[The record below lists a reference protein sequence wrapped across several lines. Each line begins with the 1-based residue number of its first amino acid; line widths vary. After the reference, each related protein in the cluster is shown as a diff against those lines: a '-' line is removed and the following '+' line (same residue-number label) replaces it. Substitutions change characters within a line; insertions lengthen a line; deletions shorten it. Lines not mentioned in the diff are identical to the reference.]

1 MRIIYFLLFCW
12 LYLSASAQLTL
23 IVEQI
28 PLNTPTNADIFVAG
42 NFNNWNPGDPSF
54 KLRKDETRYLT
65 DLNIATGNIQ
75 FKFTRG
81 SWATVEGNKNGSYIP
96 NRNYQYSGGKDTLRL
111 SIQGWE
117 DVGGSQP
124 STATPSVSIITDSF
138 YMPEF
143 SNYRRIWLYLPPDY
157 NDRPEK
163 KYPVLYMHDGQNLF
177 DQNTSF
183 AGEWRVDESLDS
195 LYQTGFNVGIV
206 VGIENGGSHRVAE
219 YTPWPHP
226 TYGGGE
232 GDRYIQF
239 IRNTLKPYIDN
250 NYRTLPEGKYTGIM
264 GSSLGGL
271 ISMYA
276 GLQYPE
282 DFTKIGAFSP
292 SFWFSSKIYDL
303 ADSAEYLNDS
313 RFYLIAGTHEGGS
326 QVSDMIAMVKILQ
339 EKSSGYSQ
347 LFYETHQGATHS
359 EWYWEREFP
368 KAYQFLF
375 SEVSATGN
383 IEDTATEFLY
393 KQSPGKVIIEQ
404 VAPYADEVYNLSVFD
419 CTGRLVTRNTFTKLI
434 EVNTKTW
441 NQGIYWFQLGN
452 KSGICEIFKIMIS
465 E

>member
-1 MRIIYFLLFCW
+1 MKTVNFLLFSW
-12 LYLSASAQLTL
+12 LYLSAFGQLTL

-28 PLNTPTNADIFVAG
+28 PLNTPPNADIFVAG
-42 NFNNWNPGDPSF
+42 NFNNWHPGNPLF
-54 KLRKDETRYLT
+54 KLSRDEKRYLT
-65 DLNIATGNIQ
+65 DLNIAAGNIQ

-81 SWATVEGNKNGSYIP
+81 SWTSVEGSGNGSYIP
-96 NRNYQYSGGKDTLRL
+96 NRNYQYSGAKDTLRL
-111 SIQGWE
+111 SILGWE
-117 DVGGSQP
+117 DLGGSQP
-124 STATPSVSIITDSF
+124 STATSSVSIITDSF

-177 DQNTSF
+177 DRNTSF

-206 VGIENGGSHRVAE
+206 VGIENGGSHRLAE

-250 NYRTLPEGKYTGIM
+250 NYRTLPEGKHTGIM

-282 DFTKIGAFSP
+282 DFTKVGALSP

-303 ADSAEYLNDS
+303 ADSAEHLNDS
-313 RFYLIAGTHEGGS
+313 RFYLIAGTQEGGN
-326 QVSDMIAMVKILQ
+326 QVSDMIAMVNILQ
-339 EKSSGYSQ
+339 EKSLGYSQ
-347 LFYETHQGATHS
+347 LFHETHQGATHS
-359 EWYWEREFP
+359 EWYWAREFP

-375 SEVSATGN
+375 SELSSTEN
-383 IEDTATEFLY
+383 IKETANEFFY
-393 KQSPGKVIIEQ
+393 RQSPGKVIIEQ
-404 VAPYADEVYNLSVFD
+404 ASQYVDEVYNLSVFD
-419 CTGRLVTRNTFTKLI
+419 SIGRLVTRYTFTNLI
-434 EVNTKTW
+434 EVNTKSW

-452 KSGICEIFKIMIS
+452 KSGICKIFKIIIS

>member
-1 MRIIYFLLFCW
+1 MKIVNFLLFYW
-12 LYLSASAQLTL
+12 LCLSASGQLTL
-23 IVEQI
+23 IVEQT
-28 PLNTPTNADIFVAG
+28 PSNTPSNADIFVAG
-42 NFNNWNPGDPSF
+42 NFNNWNPGNPSF
-54 KLRKDETRYLT
+54 KLRRYETIYLT
-65 DLNIATGNIQ
+65 DLNIAAGNIQ

-81 SWATVEGNKNGSYIP
+81 SWASVEGNQNGGYIP
-96 NRNYQYSGGKDTLRL
+96 NRNYQYSGGRDTLRL
-111 SIQGWE
+111 SILGWE
-117 DVGGSQP
+117 DLGGSHP

-143 SNYRRIWLYLPPDY
+143 SKYRRIWLYLPPDY
-157 NDRPEK
+157 HDSPEK
-163 KYPVLYMHDGQNLF
+163 RYPVLYMHDGQNLF
-177 DQNTSF
+177 DRNTSF

-206 VGIENGGSHRVAE
+206 VGIDNGGSHRIAE

-232 GDRYIQF
+232 GDLYIQF

-250 NYRTLPEGKYTGIM
+250 NYRTLPEGKYTGMM

-276 GLQYPE
+276 GLKHPE
-282 DFTKIGAFSP
+282 DFTKIGAFSS

-313 RFYLIAGTHEGGS
+313 RFYLIAGTHEGGN
-326 QVSDMIAMVKILQ
+326 QVSDMIAMVNILL
-339 EKSSGYSQ
+339 EKSLGFSQ
-347 LFYETHQGATHS
+347 LFHETHQGATHS
-359 EWYWEREFP
+359 EWYWVREFP

-375 SEVSATGN
+375 SEVSTTEN

-393 KQSPGKVIIEQ
+393 KQLPGKVIIEQ
-404 VAPYADEVYNLSVFD
+404 ISTYADETYNLSVSD
-419 CTGRLVTRNTFTKLI
+419 SNGRLIIRKTFTKLI
-434 EVNTKTW
+434 EVNTEAW
-441 NQGIYWFQLGN
+441 NQGMYWFQLDN
-452 KSGICEIFKIMIS
+452 RSGIRKIFKIIIS